1 MAEFGYKASDPS
13 NWTEVSNG
21 GYRSDKLE
29 LADWYVKTK
38 LEAAGIIV
46 SGEAI
51 PPSTSK
57 QIRIEGRS
65 GKYHGEPKINN
76 VPLTLYKNFTAIE
89 GTMWSSRSYSASFDL
104 FDDILRWPSN

>member
-13 NWTEVSNG
+13 NWPEVSNG

-29 LADWYVKTK
+29 LADWHVKTK

-46 SGEAI
+46 SQEAI

-57 QIRIEGRS
+57 QIKIGALA
-65 GKYHGEPKINN
+65 GNYYGERKVNN
-76 VPLTLYKNFTAIE
+76 VPLTLYKNFTAAFSQNL
-89 GTMWSSRSYSASFDL
+89 TSF
-104 FDDILRWPSN
+104 